1 MIYVKLGVIGC
12 MSDLIRTK
20 QGKFY
25 IEDAID
31 LDDIDEDT
39 KLINMID
46 VIDFPILE
54 VNEYLYNRIK
64 NGSKLENR
72 YNYEKL
78 AFTYNKE
85 LIGIYIIDP
94 KDSSKIKPKNIFN

>member
-1 MIYVKLGVIGC
+1 MYQK
-12 MSDLIRTK
+12 
-20 QGKFY
+20 
-25 IEDAID
+25 EH
-31 LDDIDEDT
+31 
-39 KLINMID
+39 
-46 VIDFPILE
+46 ILE

-85 LIGIYIIDP
+85 LIGIYIIDS

>member
-1 MIYVKLGVIGC
+1 MYQREHILEV
-12 MSDLIRTK
+12 S
-20 QGKFY
+20 
-25 IEDAID
+25 ID

-39 KLINMID
+39 KFINMVD